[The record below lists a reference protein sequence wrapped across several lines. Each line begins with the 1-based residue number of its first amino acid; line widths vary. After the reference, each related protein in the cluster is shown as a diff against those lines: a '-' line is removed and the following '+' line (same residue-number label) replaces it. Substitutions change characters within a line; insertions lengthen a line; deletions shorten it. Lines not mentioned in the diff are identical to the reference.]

1 MTASSTGGHTPDR
14 EQRYQDLLAF
24 ADHVHGGEVDPVWI
38 GDHVGFT
45 EGGVHHLVDCGDGS
59 RTTVRELGPGDVVTG
74 KRVRR
79 AYKIGRPDVFEAPSP
94 CGRFFAGETGPNLS
108 VRWAA
113 DDRGEP
119 LTADGVDGHR
129 WDVRGAAWSPDG
141 LRLLARK
148 VDTTGMDRLHVMH
161 WLKPNSEVEVIPT
174 GNVAGRLED
183 VSLHVVHRV
192 SRQVVRI
199 DSGPEIEQDLRPLGW
214 STDGREL
221 YYLKTN
227 RYRNPFVLMAA
238 DPETGASR
246 VVHEERSSTW
256 VSFWEKGMS
265 CHLLPSRSGF
275 LWLAERDGWAHL
287 YRHDMTGRQVTRLTE
302 GEWPVTGVAGID
314 EAGGWVYF
322 TAHVDSKRPYDTHL
336 CRVRLD
342 GTDLQRLTDEPGTH
356 RVRLSPAMDAFVDT
370 HSSVDR
376 PPASD
381 LRRADGSLVCRLSR
395 ARVELPAGVTW
406 RAPEE
411 FTVLAADGETELHG
425 QLYLPS
431 DFDPARSYPIIDSIY
446 AGPNS
451 AYVPTHLLD
460 ANGIQSRALAEL
472 GFAVVMVDG
481 RGTPERSKAFHDV
494 VYRNFGRHEI
504 PDHAAVIRQLAAS
517 RPYLDAS
524 RVGVYGRS
532 FGGFFTTRALLTAPD
547 VFHVGVSI
555 NGNFELREG
564 SPGPVE
570 CVMGPL
576 ADNLDGYDFG
586 SNLALADRLEGKL
599 LLIHGTSD
607 INVPFSAAM
616 KAAEAF
622 TRAGKPF
629 DFLPVNEQPHH
640 FSGLHRTYLSMA
652 LARYFCEH
660 LGVDAL

>member
-1 MTASSTGGHTPDR
+1 M
-14 EQRYQDLLAF
+14 QRYLDLLAF
-24 ADHVHGGEVDPVWI
+24 DEHVRGGEVDPVWL
-38 GDHVGFT
+38 GEHVGFT
-45 EGGVHHLVDCGDGS
+45 EDGVHHLVDRRDGS
-59 RTTVRELGPGDVVTG
+59 RTRVRALGPGDVVTG
-74 KRVRR
+74 RRVRR
-79 AYKIGRPDVFEAPSP
+79 AHKIGRPDVFEVPSP

-108 VRWAA
+108 VRWAV
-113 DDRGEP
+113 DDRTEP
-119 LTADGVDGHR
+119 LTTDGEDGHR
-129 WDVRGAAWSPDG
+129 WDVKGASWSPDG
-141 LRLLARK
+141 LQLVARK
-148 VDTTGMDRLHVMH
+148 VDTRGMDRLHVVH
-161 WLKPNSEVEVIPT
+161 WLKPNTEVDVIPT

-199 DSGPEIEQDLRPLGW
+199 DSGPEIEQDVRPLGW
-214 STDGREL
+214 SANGREL

-238 DPETGASR
+238 DPRTGSSR
-246 VVHEERSSTW
+246 VVHEERSPTW

-265 CHLLPSRSGF
+265 CHLLPGRSGF

-287 YRHDMTGRQVTRLTE
+287 YHHDMSGQQVARLTE
-302 GEWPVTGVAGID
+302 GEWVVTGVLAID
-314 EAGGWVYF
+314 ETGGWVYF
-322 TAHVDSKRPYDTHL
+322 TAHIDPKRPYDTHL
-336 CRVRLD
+336 CRIRLD
-342 GTDLQRLTDEPGTH
+342 GSDRQQLTHEPGTH
-356 RVRLSPAMDAFVDT
+356 RVRFSPEFDGFVDT
-370 HSSVDR
+370 HSSMDR

-381 LRRADGSLVCRLSR
+381 LRRADGTLVCRLAE
-395 ARVELPAGVTW
+395 ARVELPDGITLS
-406 RAPEE
+406 APEE
-411 FTVLAADGETELHG
+411 FTVLADDGETELHG

-460 ANGIQSRALAEL
+460 PNAIQSRALAEL
-472 GFAVVMVDG
+472 GFAVVMLDA

-494 VYRNFGRHEI
+494 VYRNFGHHEI
-504 PDHAAVIRQLAAS
+504 PDHAAATAQLAAT

-532 FGGFFTTRALLTAPD
+532 FGGYFTTRALLTAPD

-564 SPGPVE
+564 SPGPIE

-576 ADNLDGYDFG
+576 ADNVDGYDLG

-640 FSGLHRTYLSMA
+640 FSGLHGTYVSTA
-652 LARYFCEH
+652 LARYLCEH
-660 LGVDAL
+660 LGVHGMSE